1 MNDEFDNSNNFS
13 INKDVLND
21 YNLGSSTPK
30 KKKRNILI
38 PVILILIIITFVSYD
53 GLPFNSADEQEKKEV
68 AAEQYKVSKKNIPS
82 ELPFE
87 FSPISNYYDI
97 DIIDPEIIGKKIAI
111 SLKLTEPV
119 KQNEEPYFYFF
130 DPIYGEWHRLT
141 KATLNLDANIA
152 SAEIPKLPN
161 NILVVS
167 SPAQV
172 RYLSLNNCI
181 GCDVSIYPKYQSN
194 SIMISSPDLVGL
206 DDKLTLK
213 NLNNNSSIDVD
224 NFHYGVVAN
233 DKRSSEIIEYILG
246 DTNRID
252 EHIQNIMTEAKKLDA
267 NGIHINYQNVKV
279 KNKKSFSTFINR
291 LSDILINQSFDSLIV
306 SLPVNSNIN
315 DSSYDW
321 KLIAEIVDRIWV
333 HPIEDG
339 SKFYKELDAFMV
351 SINERG
357 IASEKLHIVLNSMT
371 KERSIDGV
379 KSISRIDALKIAT
392 EFSAAIEQ
400 QAITPNMP
408 ITLNALNLNTLN
420 TGNNQVK
427 WDDISQSVSFR
438 YNLNSSERSV
448 WIQNS
453 FSLRFQL
460 FFSEKNQFGGVVID
474 ANNIDAQSSIY
485 WELLNKYISS
495 SEIEL
500 LKPFEDY
507 VKVDWTATDG
517 IFENNNGKSVTWR
530 APEKPGVYKL
540 QLNVSDGEIFLSTEV
555 MVNVVAEKSSVLH
568 IDSIISIMPQIT
580 IEKIIIEP
588 IQISVDKKPN
598 LEVNNQQQSEALTD
612 LKVIR
617 YQPIPIGPPG
627 PAGN

>member
-1 MNDEFDNSNNFS
+1 MNDEFDNSNNFP
-13 INKDVLND
+13 INKDVFND

-30 KKKRNILI
+30 KNKRNILI
-38 PVILILIIITFVSYD
+38 PIILILAIITFVSYD
-53 GLPFNSADEQEKKEV
+53 GLPFNSEDGQEEKQV
-68 AAEQYKVSKKNIPS
+68 SLEQYKVSKKNIPS
-82 ELPFE
+82 GLPLE

-111 SLKLTEPV
+111 SLKLTELV
-119 KQNEEPYFYFF
+119 KENEEPYFYFF
-130 DPIYGEWHRLT
+130 DPIYGKWHRLT
-141 KATLNLDANIA
+141 KATLNVDANIA

-167 SPAQV
+167 SPAHV

-181 GCDVSIYPKYQSN
+181 GCDTSIYPKYQSN
-194 SIMISSPDLVGL
+194 SIMIASPDLVGL
-206 DDKLTLK
+206 SDKLTLK
-213 NLNNNSSIDVD
+213 NLNDNSLIDVD

-233 DKRSSEIIEYILG
+233 DKRSSEIIDYILD

-252 EHIQNIMTEAKKLDA
+252 EHIQNIIAEAKNLNA
-267 NGIHINYQNVKV
+267 NGIHINYQNVKS
-279 KNKKSFSTFINR
+279 KNKKAFSTFINR
-291 LSDILINQSFDSLIV
+291 LSAILINQSYNSLIV
-306 SLPVNSNIN
+306 SLPASSNIN

-321 KLIAEIVDRIWV
+321 KLITGVADRVWV
-333 HPIEDG
+333 HPLEDG

-351 SINERG
+351 SINKQD
-357 IASEKLHIVLNSMT
+357 IPSKKLHMVLGSMT

-460 FFSEKNQFGGVVID
+460 FFSEKNQFGGVIID
-474 ANNIDAQSSIY
+474 ANNIDIQSSIY
-485 WELLNKYISS
+485 WELLKKYISS
-495 SEIEL
+495 SEVEL

-530 APEKPGVYKL
+530 APEKPGIYKL
-540 QLNVSDGEIFLSTEV
+540 QLNASDGEIFLSTEV
-555 MVNVVAEKSSVLH
+555 MVNVVAEKSSALH
-568 IDSIISIMPQIT
+568 IDSLRSLLPQIT
-580 IEKIIIEP
+580 IEKIIIQP
-588 IQISVDKKPN
+588 TPVADKKPK
-598 LEVNNQQQSEALTD
+598 LEVNNQQQAEILTA